1 MKVATAEF
9 TGASAEAGRFP
20 PPLHPEVAFAGRS
33 NVGKSSAINRL
44 LGRRG
49 LARTSATPGRTQQ
62 INFFR
67 VDDRLVFADLPGYGY
82 ARASHAARAAW
93 RPLVESYLEGRAVL
107 AGVVLLVDVRRGLE
121 DEERA
126 LLAFLAGLR
135 MPVLV
140 VATKV
145 DKLNRRECERAL
157 AVLAAS
163 GVEVVP
169 FSART
174 GEGTD
179 RVWRTIAAWT
189 AVRPGKAKR
198 ERPELTSGRDA
209 HREAQPSGGE

>member
-1 MKVATAEF
+1 VKVTTAEF
-9 TGASAEAGRFP
+9 AGASAEAGRFP

-44 LGRRG
+44 LGHRG
-49 LARTSATPGRTQQ
+49 LARTSATPGRTRQ

-67 VDDRLVFADLPGYGY
+67 VDDRLLFADLPGYGY
-82 ARASHAARAAW
+82 ARAAHAARAAW

-121 DEERA
+121 EEERT
-126 LLAFLAGLR
+126 LLAFLAELE

-145 DKLNRRECERAL
+145 DKLNRRERERAL
-157 AVLAAS
+157 AACAAS
-163 GVEVVP
+163 GVAVVP

-174 GEGTD
+174 GEGVD
-179 RVWRTIAAWT
+179 RVWRTIATWA
-189 AVRPGKAKR
+189 AVGRGKAR
-198 ERPELTSGRDA
+198 EGVACRTSR
-209 HREAQPSGGE
+209 S